1 MPARPATPVRI
12 TAAQRSLGSSRV
24 ALGSAELANG
34 FELRSGESLALE
46 FAVLDFS
53 EMGHDYEYRLNDGVW
68 TPLGQ
73 SRRLTVA
80 GPEPGRYRLE
90 VRGRDAF
97 GQWNSCPPLV
107 FDVVPPLWKS
117 AWFRT
122 IAIAATVLLLATL
135 HLLRLRGLRRRNAAL
150 VLLERQREEALD
162 RASRSQRELEEASAG
177 LRQLT
182 ARLESAEEEAR
193 SRISR
198 ELHDEFGQTLTAAKI
213 NLQMLRSKAT
223 DSAIVQRLDD
233 SVRMVD
239 RMIRQARDIA
249 RGLRPPLLDEAGLVP
264 ALEDHLKALAKRS
277 DVRIDF
283 EADPGVANAPKGL
296 NTAVFRVIQEAV
308 NNALRHAHAS
318 TIRVVLRDEPD
329 ALRVEIEDDGV
340 GFDTE
345 VVERRIRRGE
355 HLGLLGMT
363 ERVRGAGGT
372 INLDSAPGGGSRIAV
387 RIPFP
392 KPASDPDDFPR

>member
-1 MPARPATPVRI
+1 
-12 TAAQRSLGSSRV
+12 
-24 ALGSAELANG
+24 
-34 FELRSGESLALE
+34 
-46 FAVLDFS
+46 
-53 EMGHDYEYRLNDGVW
+53 
-68 TPLGQ
+68 
-73 SRRLTVA
+73 
-80 GPEPGRYRLE
+80 
-90 VRGRDAF
+90 
-97 GQWNSCPPLV
+97 
-107 FDVVPPLWKS
+107 
-117 AWFRT
+117 
-122 IAIAATVLLLATL
+122 
-135 HLLRLRGLRRRNAAL
+135 
-150 VLLERQREEALD
+150 
-162 RASRSQRELEEASAG
+162 
-177 LRQLT
+177 
-182 ARLESAEEEAR
+182 
-193 SRISR
+193 
-198 ELHDEFGQTLTAAKI
+198 
-213 NLQMLRSKAT
+213 
-223 DSAIVQRLDD
+223 
-233 SVRMVD
+233 MVD